1 MPAEVGLVLDSLESI
16 CRASSSRPCSTKTVT
31 WEGTQEHKHSRR
43 LGSHSA
49 HTGFL
54 ALEKRDG
61 SLPPE
66 VIQFVQSPSFN
77 LYHAFQTAHCNPLQ
91 VMTNF

>member
-1 MPAEVGLVLDSLESI
+1 MPAEVGLLSASLESI

-31 WEGTQEHKHSRR
+31 WEDAQEHKHSREAQKP
-43 LGSHSA
+43 LPSA

-61 SLPPE
+61 SFPPE
-66 VIQFVQSPSFN
+66 VIQFIQSPSFN
-77 LYHAFQTAHCNPLQ
+77 LYHA
-91 VMTNF
+91 